1 MNGFQLEDVLPL
13 TPLQAGMYFHALY
26 DSHAVD
32 VYTAQ
37 FVFDLEGPVD
47 VPTLRAAV
55 AGLLRRHA
63 NLRVGFLHED
73 LDEPVQAV
81 AAEVPVPL
89 EELDLTGA
97 GEVPDRLTAFLAADR
112 TRRFDLAT
120 PPLMRFTLVR
130 TAPDRHRLVMT
141 SHHILFDGWSLPL
154 LVRELFELYAAG
166 GDDSALPR
174 VTPYRAYLVW
184 LSQQDRAAAL
194 DTWSAALAGIE
205 APTLLAER
213 TAPRAPPNCPRRSSS
228 TWTRP

>member
-1 MNGFQLEDVLPL
+1 MTGFRLEDVLPL
-13 TPLQAGMYFHALY
+13 TPLQAGMLFHALY
-26 DSHAVD
+26 DSRAVD

-37 FVFDLEGPVD
+37 FVFELEGPVG
-47 VPTLRAAV
+47 VPALRAAV
-55 AGLLRRHA
+55 GGLLRRHA

-97 GEVPDRLTAFLAADR
+97 DAPGPVEDRLAAFLAADR

-141 SHHILFDGWSLPL
+141 SHHILLDGWSMPL
-154 LVRELFELYAAG
+154 LVRELFELYAHH
-166 GDDSALPR
+166 GDDSTLPR
-174 VTPYRAYLVW
+174 VAPYRTYLAW
-184 LSQQDRAAAL
+184 LAQQDRAAAL
-194 DTWSAALAGIE
+194 DVWRTALAGIE
-205 APTLLAER
+205 APTLLAGRGGTDVPAAGEL
-213 TAPRAPPNCPRRSSS
+213 P
-228 TWTRP
+228 